1 VKFKKGAILA
11 AVITV
16 VLLATNLFDA
26 NTSSRQYSKSF
37 PAVVCPPNPAGVTT
51 VTSVSSKK
59 TPFYR
64 IGNKS
69 TKLVNI
75 KTLRYSSVS
84 DPILLQTEGL
94 TPVSF
99 QSRKGVWA
107 GSVLC
112 TAPVTSQWFVGGTSD
127 VSSKGVVYIVNS
139 GLSIS
144 IVDVFTWSE
153 NGEQAVRTL
162 SLKANSS
169 TAVKLDSLA
178 PGDSNI
184 VVKVVARSGRVNSY
198 LIDERVKGLQKLGGD
213 SVNSISAPARKFMIT
228 GIPQQL
234 VKKKAPNHYLRLFVP
249 GVADANFTLELLS
262 SNGRFIPTGF
272 NERKLVSG
280 QPLLAAIRSRANSN
294 GNSDFVWTSP
304 SPALAPLQIA
314 IGGISPKIIFAG
326 DSIAI
331 NLRIEFSTG
340 KVKEESITG
349 ADLISWQVPNKAIA
363 ITVLSAG
370 TDNYA
375 GALVAAKSGYAF
387 PLATYSEPHAY
398 DLCEIHAERLTVPNG
413 WEVIRA
419 QISENQSGPSND
431 DLMAIADAVREV
443 ASTPIAEKTSTAAT
457 LAAST
462 EHIGRRGHLRA
473 VPNK

>member
-1 VKFKKGAILA
+1 MKFKKGGILA
-11 AVITV
+11 AVIAA

-51 VTSVSSKK
+51 VSSVLSKK

-69 TKLVNI
+69 TKLVKI

-112 TAPVTSQWFVGGTSD
+112 TAPASSQWFVGGTSD
-127 VSSKGVVYIVNS
+127 VSSKGAIYIVNS
-139 GLSIS
+139 GLSVAIA
-144 IVDVFTWSE
+144 DVFTWSE
-153 NGEQAVRTL
+153 NGEQAVKTI

-169 TAVKLDSLA
+169 AAVKLDSLA
-178 PGDSNI
+178 PGDSEI
-184 VVKVVARSGRVNSY
+184 VIKVVARSGRINSF
-198 LIDERVKGLQKLGGD
+198 LVDERVKGLKKLGGD
-213 SVNSISAPARKFMIT
+213 SVNAISAPAKKFVIT
-228 GIPQQL
+228 GIPQQI
-234 VKKKAPNHYLRLFVP
+234 VKKKAPIHYLRLFVP

-262 SNGRFIPTGF
+262 SDGRFIPIGF

-280 QPLLAAIRSRANSN
+280 KVVEFKLTPEVAKGAFAIKLISDQPVVAAVRSRATSN
-294 GNSDFVWTSP
+294 GNSDFVWTTP
-304 SPALAPLQIA
+304 SPALAPMQIA
-314 IGGISPKIIFAG
+314 IGGISPKVIFAG
-326 DSIAI
+326 EAIAVE
-331 NLRIEFSTG
+331 LRIEFSNG
-340 KVKEESITG
+340 KVKEQSITG
-349 ADLISWQVPNKAIA
+349 SDLVSWQVPNKAIA

-387 PLATYSEPHAY
+387 F
-398 DLCEIHAERLTVPNG
+398 
-413 WEVIRA
+413 
-419 QISENQSGPSND
+419 
-431 DLMAIADAVREV
+431 
-443 ASTPIAEKTSTAAT
+443 PIASGAELTKVAIPSSNIRV
-457 LAAST
+457 LN
-462 EHIGRRGHLRA
+462 
-473 VPNK
+473 P

>member
-11 AVITV
+11 AVIVV
-16 VLLATNLFDA
+16 VLLATNLFEA
-26 NTSSRQYSKSF
+26 NTNSRKYSKSF

-51 VTSVSSKK
+51 VTSVSSKEI
-59 TPFYR
+59 PFYR

-69 TKLVNI
+69 TKFADI

-139 GLSIS
+139 GLSVS

-153 NGEQAVRTL
+153 NGEQSVRTL
-162 SLKANSS
+162 TLKANSS
-169 TAVKLDSLA
+169 VAVKLDSLA
-178 PGDSNI
+178 PGDSEI
-184 VVKVVARSGRVNSY
+184 VVKVVARSGRVNSF

-213 SVNSISAPARKFMIT
+213 SVNSVPGPARKFVIT

-234 VKKKAPNHYLRLFVP
+234 VKKKAPTHYLRLFVP
-249 GVADANFTLELLS
+249 GIADANFTLELLS
-262 SNGRFIPTGF
+262 SDGRFIPTGF

-280 QPLLAAIRSRANSN
+280 KVVELKLKPEVAKGAFAIKLTSDQPLLAAIRSRANSN
-294 GNSDFVWTSP
+294 GNSDFVWTTP

-314 IGGISPKIIFAG
+314 VGGISPRIIFAG
-326 DSIAI
+326 DAIAI
-331 NLRIEFSTG
+331 DVRVSFANG
-340 KVKEESITG
+340 KIKEESITG
-349 ADLISWQVPNKAIA
+349 SDLVTWQVPDKAIA
-363 ITVLSAG
+363 ITVLNAG
-370 TDNYA
+370 IDNYA
-375 GALVAAKSGYAF
+375 GALIAAKSGYAF
-387 PLATYSEPHAY
+387 F
-398 DLCEIHAERLTVPNG
+398 
-413 WEVIRA
+413 
-419 QISENQSGPSND
+419 
-431 DLMAIADAVREV
+431 
-443 ASTPIAEKTSTAAT
+443 PIASGAELTKVAIPSSNIRV
-457 LAAST
+457 LN
-462 EHIGRRGHLRA
+462 
-473 VPNK
+473 P

>member
-1 VKFKKGAILA
+1 MKFKKGGILA
-11 AVITV
+11 AVIAA

-51 VTSVSSKK
+51 VSSVLSKK

-69 TKLVNI
+69 TKLVKI

-112 TAPVTSQWFVGGTSD
+112 TAPASSQWFVGGTSD
-127 VSSKGVVYIVNS
+127 VSSKGAIYIVNS
-139 GLSIS
+139 GLSVAIA
-144 IVDVFTWSE
+144 DVFTWSE
-153 NGEQAVRTL
+153 NGEQAVKTI

-169 TAVKLDSLA
+169 AAVKLDSLA
-178 PGDSNI
+178 PGDSEI
-184 VVKVVARSGRVNSY
+184 VIKVVARSGRINSF
-198 LIDERVKGLQKLGGD
+198 LVDERVKGLKKLGGD
-213 SVNSISAPARKFMIT
+213 SVNAISAPAKKFVIT
-228 GIPQQL
+228 GIPQQI
-234 VKKKAPNHYLRLFVP
+234 VKKKAPIHYLRLFVP

-262 SNGRFIPTGF
+262 SDGRFIPIGF

-280 QPLLAAIRSRANSN
+280 KVVEFKLTPEVAKGAFAIKLISDQPVVAAVRSRATSN
-294 GNSDFVWTSP
+294 GNSDFVWTTP
-304 SPALAPLQIA
+304 SPALAPMQIA
-314 IGGISPKIIFAG
+314 IGGISPKVIFAG
-326 DSIAI
+326 EAIAVE
-331 NLRIEFSTG
+331 LRIEFSNG
-340 KVKEESITG
+340 KVKEQSITG
-349 ADLISWQVPNKAIA
+349 SDLVSWQVPNNAIA

-387 PLATYSEPHAY
+387 F
-398 DLCEIHAERLTVPNG
+398 
-413 WEVIRA
+413 
-419 QISENQSGPSND
+419 
-431 DLMAIADAVREV
+431 
-443 ASTPIAEKTSTAAT
+443 PIASGAELTKVAIPSSNIRV
-457 LAAST
+457 LN
-462 EHIGRRGHLRA
+462 
-473 VPNK
+473 P

>member
-11 AVITV
+11 VVITV

-280 QPLLAAIRSRANSN
+280 KVVELKLKPEVAKGAFAIKLTSDQPLLAAIRSRANSN

-387 PLATYSEPHAY
+387 F
-398 DLCEIHAERLTVPNG
+398 
-413 WEVIRA
+413 
-419 QISENQSGPSND
+419 
-431 DLMAIADAVREV
+431 
-443 ASTPIAEKTSTAAT
+443 PIASGAELTKVAIPSSNIRV
-457 LAAST
+457 LN
-462 EHIGRRGHLRA
+462 
-473 VPNK
+473 P

>member
-1 VKFKKGAILA
+1 MKFKKGGILA
-11 AVITV
+11 AVIAAA
-16 VLLATNLFDA
+16 LLATNLFDA

-51 VTSVSSKK
+51 VSSVLSKK

-69 TKLVNI
+69 TKLVKI

-112 TAPVTSQWFVGGTSD
+112 TAPASSQWFVGGTSD
-127 VSSKGVVYIVNS
+127 VSSKGAIYIVNS
-139 GLSIS
+139 GLSVAIA
-144 IVDVFTWSE
+144 DVFTWSE
-153 NGEQAVRTL
+153 NGEQAVKTI

-169 TAVKLDSLA
+169 AAVKLDSLA
-178 PGDSNI
+178 PGDSEI
-184 VVKVVARSGRVNSY
+184 VIKVVARSGRINSF
-198 LIDERVKGLQKLGGD
+198 LVDERVKGLKKLGGD
-213 SVNSISAPARKFMIT
+213 SVNAISAPAKKFVIT
-228 GIPQQL
+228 GIPQQI
-234 VKKKAPNHYLRLFVP
+234 VKKKAPIHYLRLFVP

-262 SNGRFIPTGF
+262 SDGRFIPIGF

-280 QPLLAAIRSRANSN
+280 KVVEFKLTPEVAKGAFAIKLISDQPVVAAVRSRATSN
-294 GNSDFVWTSP
+294 GNSDFVWTTP
-304 SPALAPLQIA
+304 SPALAPMQIA
-314 IGGISPKIIFAG
+314 IGGISPKVIFAG
-326 DSIAI
+326 EAIAVE
-331 NLRIEFSTG
+331 LRIEFSNG
-340 KVKEESITG
+340 KVKEQSITG
-349 ADLISWQVPNKAIA
+349 SDLVSWQVPNKAIA

-387 PLATYSEPHAY
+387 F
-398 DLCEIHAERLTVPNG
+398 
-413 WEVIRA
+413 
-419 QISENQSGPSND
+419 
-431 DLMAIADAVREV
+431 
-443 ASTPIAEKTSTAAT
+443 PIASGAELTKVAIPSSNIRV
-457 LAAST
+457 LN
-462 EHIGRRGHLRA
+462 
-473 VPNK
+473 P

>member
-1 VKFKKGAILA
+1 MKFKKGAILA
-11 AVITV
+11 AVIAA

-26 NTSSRQYSKSF
+26 NTSARQYSKSF

-51 VTSVSSKK
+51 VSSVLLKK

-112 TAPVTSQWFVGGTSD
+112 TAPASSQWFVGGTSD
-127 VSSKGVVYIVNS
+127 VSSKGAIYIVNS
-139 GLSIS
+139 GLSVAIA
-144 IVDVFTWSE
+144 DVFTWSE
-153 NGEQAVRTL
+153 NGEQAVKTI

-169 TAVKLDSLA
+169 AAVKLDSLA
-178 PGDSNI
+178 PGDSEI
-184 VVKVVARSGRVNSY
+184 VIEVVARSGRINSF
-198 LIDERVKGLQKLGGD
+198 LVDERVKGLKKLGGD
-213 SVNSISAPARKFMIT
+213 SVNAISAPAKKFVIT
-228 GIPQQL
+228 GIPQQI
-234 VKKKAPNHYLRLFVP
+234 VKKKAPIHYLRLFVP

-262 SNGRFIPTGF
+262 SDGRFIPIGF

-280 QPLLAAIRSRANSN
+280 KVVEFKLTPEVAKGAFAIKLISDQPLVAAVRSRATSN
-294 GNSDFVWTSP
+294 GNSDFVWTTP
-304 SPALAPLQIA
+304 SPALAPMQIA
-314 IGGISPKIIFAG
+314 IGGISPKVIFAG
-326 DSIAI
+326 EAIAVE
-331 NLRIEFSTG
+331 LRIEFSNG
-340 KVKEESITG
+340 KVKEQSITG
-349 ADLISWQVPNKAIA
+349 SDLVSWQVPNNAIA

-387 PLATYSEPHAY
+387 F
-398 DLCEIHAERLTVPNG
+398 
-413 WEVIRA
+413 
-419 QISENQSGPSND
+419 
-431 DLMAIADAVREV
+431 
-443 ASTPIAEKTSTAAT
+443 PIASGAELTKVAIPSSNIRV
-457 LAAST
+457 LN
-462 EHIGRRGHLRA
+462 
-473 VPNK
+473 P

>member
-1 VKFKKGAILA
+1 VKFKKGAVL
-11 AVITV
+11 TV
-16 VLLATNLFDA
+16 VIIAVLFATNLFDA

-51 VTSVSSKK
+51 VTSVLSKK

-69 TKLVNI
+69 TKLVDI

-94 TPVSF
+94 TPVTF
-99 QSRKGVWA
+99 QSRTGVWA

-112 TAPVTSQWFVGGTSD
+112 TAPATSQWFVGGTAD
-127 VSSKGVVYIVNS
+127 VSSKGVIYIVNS
-139 GLSIS
+139 GLSVS
-144 IVDVFTWSE
+144 IADIFTWSE
-153 NGEQAVRTL
+153 NGEQAVKTI

-169 TAVKLDSLA
+169 AAVKLDSLA

-184 VVKVVARSGRVNSY
+184 VVKVVARSGRINSF

-213 SVNSISAPARKFMIT
+213 SVNSIAAPARKFMIT

-234 VKKKAPNHYLRLFVP
+234 VNKKVPPHYLRLFVP

-280 QPLLAAIRSRANSN
+280 SVVELRLKPEVAKGVFAIKLTSDQPLVAAIRSRATSN
-294 GNSDFVWTSP
+294 RNSDFVWTTP

-314 IGGISPKIIFAG
+314 LGGISPKLIFAG
-326 DSIAI
+326 DSIAV

-349 ADLISWQVPNKAIA
+349 VDLVSWQVPNKAIA

-370 TDNYA
+370 KDNYA
-375 GALVAAKSGYAF
+375 GALIAAKSGYAF
-387 PLATYSEPHAY
+387 F
-398 DLCEIHAERLTVPNG
+398 
-413 WEVIRA
+413 
-419 QISENQSGPSND
+419 
-431 DLMAIADAVREV
+431 
-443 ASTPIAEKTSTAAT
+443 PIASGAELTKVAIPSSNIRV
-457 LAAST
+457 LN
-462 EHIGRRGHLRA
+462 
-473 VPNK
+473 P

>member
-1 VKFKKGAILA
+1 MKFKKGAILA
-11 AVITV
+11 AVIAV
-16 VLLATNLFDA
+16 VLLATNLFEA

-51 VTSVSSKK
+51 VTSVSSKE

-127 VSSKGVVYIVNS
+127 VSSKGVVYIINS

-153 NGEQAVRTL
+153 NGEQAVKTL

-198 LIDERVKGLQKLGGD
+198 LVDERVKGLQRLGGD
-213 SVNSISAPARKFMIT
+213 SVNSIPGPARKFVIT

-234 VKKKAPNHYLRLFVP
+234 VNKKAPTHYLRLFVP

-280 QPLLAAIRSRANSN
+280 KVVELKLKPEVAKGAFAIKLTSDQPLLAAIRSRANSN
-294 GNSDFVWTSP
+294 GNSDFVWSTP

-314 IGGISPKIIFAG
+314 IGGISPKVIFAG
-326 DSIAI
+326 DAIAI
-331 NLRIEFSTG
+331 NLSVTFANG
-340 KVKEESITG
+340 KIKEQSITG
-349 ADLISWQVPNKAIA
+349 SDLVTWKVPNNAIA

-370 TDNYA
+370 IDNYA
-375 GALVAAKSGYAF
+375 GALIAAKSGYAF
-387 PLATYSEPHAY
+387 F
-398 DLCEIHAERLTVPNG
+398 
-413 WEVIRA
+413 
-419 QISENQSGPSND
+419 
-431 DLMAIADAVREV
+431 
-443 ASTPIAEKTSTAAT
+443 PIASGAELTKVAIPSSNIRV
-457 LAAST
+457 LN
-462 EHIGRRGHLRA
+462 
-473 VPNK
+473 P

>member
-26 NTSSRQYSKSF
+26 NTSSRQFSKSF

-198 LIDERVKGLQKLGGD
+198 LVDERVKGLQKLGGD

-280 QPLLAAIRSRANSN
+280 KVVELKLKPEVAKGAFAIKLTSDQPLLAAIRSRANSN
-294 GNSDFVWTSP
+294 GNSDFVWSSP

-387 PLATYSEPHAY
+387 F
-398 DLCEIHAERLTVPNG
+398 
-413 WEVIRA
+413 
-419 QISENQSGPSND
+419 
-431 DLMAIADAVREV
+431 
-443 ASTPIAEKTSTAAT
+443 PIASGAELTKVAIPSSNIRV
-457 LAAST
+457 LN
-462 EHIGRRGHLRA
+462 
-473 VPNK
+473 P

>member
-280 QPLLAAIRSRANSN
+280 KVVELKLKPEVAKGAFAIKLTSDQPLLAAIRSRANSS

-387 PLATYSEPHAY
+387 F
-398 DLCEIHAERLTVPNG
+398 
-413 WEVIRA
+413 
-419 QISENQSGPSND
+419 
-431 DLMAIADAVREV
+431 
-443 ASTPIAEKTSTAAT
+443 PIASGAELTKVAIPSSNIRV
-457 LAAST
+457 LN
-462 EHIGRRGHLRA
+462 
-473 VPNK
+473 P